1 MQVSMYEAA
10 QQLNVSVDTI
20 RRRLSNGELNEI
32 LEPTPQGYR
41 WKIDLPEDSSNAT
54 TDARV
59 DANLTEAA
67 LAITEMQ
74 ARIASLEAQLGVK
87 DTQIDQL
94 HRLLATTALNAAPAR
109 PWWKVWERK
118 QLSKES
124 NLLTDPLDSHR
135 TSLAESPFI

>member
-20 RRRLSNGELNEI
+20 RRRLSNGELKEI
-32 LEPTPQGYR
+32 LEPTPQGYS

-94 HRLLATTALNAAPAR
+94 HRLLATTALNAAPAQ
-109 PWWKVWERK
+109 PWWKVW
-118 QLSKES
+118 
-124 NLLTDPLDSHR
+124 
-135 TSLAESPFI
+135 

>member
-10 QQLNVSVDTI
+10 QQLNISVDTI
-20 RRRLSNGELNEI
+20 RRRLSNGELKEI

-94 HRLLATTALNAAPAR
+94 HRLLATTALNAAPTR
-109 PWWKVWERK
+109 PWWKVW
-118 QLSKES
+118 
-124 NLLTDPLDSHR
+124 
-135 TSLAESPFI
+135 